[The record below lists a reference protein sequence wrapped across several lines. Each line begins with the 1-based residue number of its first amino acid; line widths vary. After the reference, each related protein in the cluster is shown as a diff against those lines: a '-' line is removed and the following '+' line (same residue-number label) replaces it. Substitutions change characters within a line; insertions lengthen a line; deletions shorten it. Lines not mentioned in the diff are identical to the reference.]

1 MPVGINLRPIHGKA
15 ALAKKSDNYTKTG
28 LPSARRASHSS
39 TPMNFF
45 DVLVSSIQDPQS
57 ATQKSDLEGLLGA
70 LLGGAP
76 GAAPQP
82 SARQLPPQAAE
93 GLAGTI
99 GHVLKP
105 ALREAGRQGG
115 LEGID
120 ALLGSLKQNANS
132 PQALERTL
140 GRERMDQM
148 VTQAQQKSGLP
159 VDAIMSM
166 LPVILPAI
174 VSLLQS
180 GARSGAAVPSA
191 QAGAASGDPL
201 AGLVSNPLLKGFL
214 DSDRDGDVDMQDL
227 VRLGS
232 KFLQ

>member
-1 MPVGINLRPIHGKA
+1 
-15 ALAKKSDNYTKTG
+15 
-28 LPSARRASHSS
+28 
-39 TPMNFF
+39 MNFF

-57 ATQKSDLEGLLGA
+57 GTQKSDLEGLLGA

-76 GAAPQP
+76 GAATQQ
-82 SARQLPPQAAE
+82 SQARQIPPGAAE

-99 GHVLKP
+99 GRVLKP
-105 ALREAGRQGG
+105 ALREAGQQGG
-115 LEGID
+115 IEGID

-159 VDAIMSM
+159 LDAIMSM
-166 LPVILPAI
+166 LPIIIPAL
-174 VSLLQS
+174 VGLLQS
-180 GARSGAAVPSA
+180 GARQGAATSAPSA
-191 QAGAASGDPL
+191 QAGATADDPFAAL
-201 AGLVSNPLLKGFL
+201 ASNPLLKGFL
-214 DSDRDGDVDMQDL
+214 DSDGDGDVDMQDL

-232 KFLQ
+232 KLLQ

>member
-1 MPVGINLRPIHGKA
+1 
-15 ALAKKSDNYTKTG
+15 
-28 LPSARRASHSS
+28 
-39 TPMNFF
+39 MNFF

-76 GAAPQP
+76 GTAPAQ
-82 SARQLPPQAAE
+82 ARQIPSGAAE

-99 GHVLKP
+99 GSALKP
-105 ALREAGRQGG
+105 ALREAGQQGG
-115 LEGID
+115 IEGID

-148 VTQAQQKSGLP
+148 ATQAQQKSGLP

-166 LPVILPAI
+166 LPVIIPAL
-174 VSLLQS
+174 VGLLQS
-180 GARSGAAVPSA
+180 GARADAAPSA
-191 QAGAASGDPL
+191 SSAQTGATADDPFAAL
-201 AGLVSNPLLKGFL
+201 ASNPLLKGFL
-214 DSDRDGDVDMQDL
+214 DSDGDGDVDMQDL
-227 VRLGS
+227 VRLGP
-232 KFLQ
+232 KFLK

>member
-1 MPVGINLRPIHGKA
+1 
-15 ALAKKSDNYTKTG
+15 
-28 LPSARRASHSS
+28 
-39 TPMNFF
+39 MNFF
-45 DVLVSSIQDPQS
+45 DVLVSSIQDPQ
-57 ATQKSDLEGLLGA
+57 AGTQKSDLEGLLGA

-76 GAAPQP
+76 GTTPTQ
-82 SARQLPPQAAE
+82 ARQIPSGAAE

-99 GHVLKP
+99 GSALKP
-105 ALREAGRQGG
+105 ALREAGQRGG

-166 LPVILPAI
+166 LPVIIPAL
-174 VSLLQS
+174 VGLLQS
-180 GARSGAAVPSA
+180 GAR
-191 QAGAASGDPL
+191 AGAAPSAPAARTGATADDPFAAL
-201 AGLVSNPLLKGFL
+201 ASNPLLKGFL
-214 DSDRDGDVDMQDL
+214 DSDGDGDVDMQDL

>member
-1 MPVGINLRPIHGKA
+1 
-15 ALAKKSDNYTKTG
+15 
-28 LPSARRASHSS
+28 
-39 TPMNFF
+39 MNFF

-76 GAAPQP
+76 GTAPSQ
-82 SARQLPPQAAE
+82 AREIPAGAAE
-93 GLAGTI
+93 GLAGTV
-99 GHVLKP
+99 GSVLKP
-105 ALREAGRQGG
+105 ALREAGQQGG
-115 LEGID
+115 IEGID

-140 GRERMDQM
+140 GHDRMEQM
-148 VTQAQQKSGLP
+148 VNKAQQKSGLP
-159 VDAIMSM
+159 TGDIKSM
-166 LPVILPAI
+166 LPVIIPAL

-180 GARSGAAVPSA
+180 GAR
-191 QAGAASGDPL
+191 AGAAPSAPSVRTGATATADDPFAAL
-201 AGLVSNPLLKGFL
+201 ASNPLLKGFL
-214 DSDRDGDVDMQDL
+214 DSDGDGDVDMQDL

>member
-1 MPVGINLRPIHGKA
+1 
-15 ALAKKSDNYTKTG
+15 
-28 LPSARRASHSS
+28 
-39 TPMNFF
+39 MNFF

-76 GAAPQP
+76 GAAQ
-82 SARQLPPQAAE
+82 AREIPAGAAE
-93 GLAGTI
+93 GLAGTV
-99 GHVLKP
+99 GSVLKP
-105 ALREAGRQGG
+105 ALREAGQQGG
-115 LEGID
+115 IEGID

-140 GRERMDQM
+140 GHDRMEQM
-148 VTQAQQKSGLP
+148 VNKAQQKSGLP
-159 VDAIMSM
+159 TGDIMSM
-166 LPVILPAI
+166 LPIIIPAL

-180 GARSGAAVPSA
+180 GARQGAAPTA
-191 QAGAASGDPL
+191 QAGTTAGDPL

-214 DSDRDGDVDMQDL
+214 DSDGDGDVDMEDL

-232 KFLQ
+232 KFVK

>member
-1 MPVGINLRPIHGKA
+1 
-15 ALAKKSDNYTKTG
+15 
-28 LPSARRASHSS
+28 
-39 TPMNFF
+39 MNFF
-45 DVLVSSIQDPQS
+45 DVLVSSIQDPQ
-57 ATQKSDLEGLLGA
+57 AGTQKSDLEGLLGA

-76 GAAPQP
+76 GAAPTQ
-82 SARQLPPQAAE
+82 ARQIPSGAAE

-99 GHVLKP
+99 GSALKP
-105 ALREAGRQGG
+105 ALREAGQRGG

-166 LPVILPAI
+166 LPVIIPAL
-174 VSLLQS
+174 VGLLQS
-180 GARSGAAVPSA
+180 GAR
-191 QAGAASGDPL
+191 AGAAPSAPAARTGATADDPFAAL
-201 AGLVSNPLLKGFL
+201 ASNPLLKGFL
-214 DSDRDGDVDMQDL
+214 DSDGDGDVDMQDL

>member
-1 MPVGINLRPIHGKA
+1 
-15 ALAKKSDNYTKTG
+15 
-28 LPSARRASHSS
+28 
-39 TPMNFF
+39 MNFF

-76 GAAPQP
+76 GAAQTQ
-82 SARQLPPQAAE
+82 ARQIPPGAAE

-99 GHVLKP
+99 GSALKP
-105 ALREAGRQGG
+105 ALREAGQQGG
-115 LEGID
+115 IEGID

-166 LPVILPAI
+166 LPVIIPAL
-174 VSLLQS
+174 VGLLQS
-180 GARSGAAVPSA
+180 GARAGTAPSA
-191 QAGAASGDPL
+191 PSARTGATADDPFAAL
-201 AGLVSNPLLKGFL
+201 ASNPLLKGFL
-214 DSDRDGDVDMQDL
+214 DSDGDGDVDMQDL
-227 VRLGS
+227 IRLGS
-232 KFLQ
+232 RFLQ

>member
-1 MPVGINLRPIHGKA
+1 
-15 ALAKKSDNYTKTG
+15 
-28 LPSARRASHSS
+28 
-39 TPMNFF
+39 MNFF

-76 GAAPQP
+76 GTAQ
-82 SARQLPPQAAE
+82 AREIPAGAAE
-93 GLAGTI
+93 GLAGTV
-99 GHVLKP
+99 GSVLKP
-105 ALREAGRQGG
+105 ALREAGQRGG
-115 LEGID
+115 IEGID

-140 GRERMDQM
+140 GHDRMEQM
-148 VTQAQQKSGLP
+148 VNKAQQKSGLP
-159 VDAIMSM
+159 TGYIMSM
-166 LPVILPAI
+166 LPVIIPAL

-180 GARSGAAVPSA
+180 GARQGAAPTA
-191 QAGAASGDPL
+191 QAGATAGDPL

-214 DSDRDGDVDMQDL
+214 YSDCDGDVDMEDL

-232 KFLQ
+232 KFVK

>member
-1 MPVGINLRPIHGKA
+1 
-15 ALAKKSDNYTKTG
+15 
-28 LPSARRASHSS
+28 
-39 TPMNFF
+39 MNFF
-45 DVLVSSIQDPQS
+45 DVLVSSIQDPQ
-57 ATQKSDLEGLLGA
+57 AGTQKSDLEGLLGA

-76 GAAPQP
+76 AAAQP
-82 SARQLPPQAAE
+82 SARQVPPQAAE

-99 GHVLKP
+99 GSVLKP
-105 ALREAGRQGG
+105 ALREAGQRGG
-115 LEGID
+115 IEGID

-140 GRERMDQM
+140 GHDRMEQM
-148 VTQAQQKSGLP
+148 VNKAQQKSGLP
-159 VDAIMSM
+159 ADAIMSM

-174 VSLLQS
+174 ISLLQS
-180 GARSGAAVPSA
+180 GARSGAAAPSA
-191 QAGAASGDPL
+191 QTGVTAGDPL

-214 DSDRDGDVDMQDL
+214 DSDGDGDVDMQDL

>member
-1 MPVGINLRPIHGKA
+1 
-15 ALAKKSDNYTKTG
+15 
-28 LPSARRASHSS
+28 
-39 TPMNFF
+39 MNFF

-57 ATQKSDLEGLLGA
+57 TTQKSDLEGLLGA

-76 GAAPQP
+76 GTAPAQ
-82 SARQLPPQAAE
+82 ARQIPSGAAE

-99 GHVLKP
+99 GSTLKP
-105 ALREAGRQGG
+105 ALREAGQQGG
-115 LEGID
+115 IDGID

-140 GRERMDQM
+140 GRGRMDQM

-166 LPVILPAI
+166 LPVIIPAL
-174 VSLLQS
+174 VALLQS
-180 GARSGAAVPSA
+180 GARAGAAPSVPSA
-191 QAGAASGDPL
+191 RTGATADDPFAAL
-201 AGLVSNPLLKGFL
+201 ASNPLLKGFL
-214 DSDRDGDVDMQDL
+214 DSDGDGDVDMQDL

>member
-1 MPVGINLRPIHGKA
+1 
-15 ALAKKSDNYTKTG
+15 
-28 LPSARRASHSS
+28 
-39 TPMNFF
+39 MNFF

-57 ATQKSDLEGLLGA
+57 TTQKSDLEGLLGA

-76 GAAPQP
+76 GTAPAQ
-82 SARQLPPQAAE
+82 ARQIPSGAAE

-99 GHVLKP
+99 GSTLKP
-105 ALREAGRQGG
+105 ALREAGQQGG
-115 LEGID
+115 IDGID

-159 VDAIMSM
+159 VDSIMSM
-166 LPVILPAI
+166 LPVIIPAL
-174 VSLLQS
+174 VALLQS
-180 GARSGAAVPSA
+180 GARAGAAPSVPSA
-191 QAGAASGDPL
+191 RTGATADDPFAAL
-201 AGLVSNPLLKGFL
+201 ASNPLLKGFL
-214 DSDRDGDVDMQDL
+214 DSDGDGDVDMQDL

>member
-1 MPVGINLRPIHGKA
+1 
-15 ALAKKSDNYTKTG
+15 
-28 LPSARRASHSS
+28 
-39 TPMNFF
+39 MNFF

-76 GAAPQP
+76 GTAQ
-82 SARQLPPQAAE
+82 AREIPAGAAE
-93 GLAGTI
+93 GLAGTV
-99 GHVLKP
+99 GSVLKP
-105 ALREAGRQGG
+105 ALREAGQQSGI
-115 LEGID
+115 EGID

-140 GRERMDQM
+140 GHDRMEQM
-148 VTQAQQKSGLP
+148 VNKAQQKSGLP
-159 VDAIMSM
+159 TGDIMSM
-166 LPVILPAI
+166 LPVIIPAL

-180 GARSGAAVPSA
+180 GAR
-191 QAGAASGDPL
+191 AGAAPSAPAARTGATADDPFAAL
-201 AGLVSNPLLKGFL
+201 ASNPLLKGFL
-214 DSDRDGDVDMQDL
+214 DSDGDGDVDMQDL

>member
-1 MPVGINLRPIHGKA
+1 
-15 ALAKKSDNYTKTG
+15 
-28 LPSARRASHSS
+28 
-39 TPMNFF
+39 MNFF
-45 DVLVSSIQDPQS
+45 DVLVSSIQDPQ
-57 ATQKSDLEGLLGA
+57 AGTQKSDLEGLLGA

-76 GAAPQP
+76 AAQQP

-99 GHVLKP
+99 GRALKP
-105 ALREAGRQGG
+105 ALREAGQQGG
-115 LEGID
+115 IEGID

-166 LPVILPAI
+166 LPVILPALI
-174 VSLLQS
+174 SLLQS
-180 GARSGAAVPSA
+180 GARSGATAPSA
-191 QAGAASGDPL
+191 QAGAAAGDPL
-201 AGLVSNPLLKGFL
+201 AGLASNPLLQGFL
-214 DSDRDGDVDMQDL
+214 DSDGDGDVDMQDL

>member
-1 MPVGINLRPIHGKA
+1 
-15 ALAKKSDNYTKTG
+15 
-28 LPSARRASHSS
+28 
-39 TPMNFF
+39 MNFF

-57 ATQKSDLEGLLGA
+57 GTQKSDLEGLLGA

-76 GAAPQP
+76 GATGAAQP
-82 SARQLPPQAAE
+82 SRQIPPGAAE

-99 GHVLKP
+99 GSVLKP
-105 ALREAGRQGG
+105 ALREAGQSGG
-115 LEGID
+115 IEGID

-148 VTQAQQKSGLP
+148 VNQARQQSGLP
-159 VDAIMSM
+159 VEAITSM
-166 LPVILPAI
+166 LPVIIPAL
-174 VSLLQS
+174 VGLLQS
-180 GARSGAAVPSA
+180 GARAGTAPSA
-191 QAGAASGDPL
+191 PTGATAGDPFAAL
-201 AGLVSNPLLKGFL
+201 ASNPLLKGFL
-214 DSDRDGDVDMQDL
+214 DSDGDGDVDMQDL

>member
-1 MPVGINLRPIHGKA
+1 
-15 ALAKKSDNYTKTG
+15 
-28 LPSARRASHSS
+28 
-39 TPMNFF
+39 MNFF

-57 ATQKSDLEGLLGA
+57 GTQKSDLEGLLGA

-76 GAAPQP
+76 GAATQQ
-82 SARQLPPQAAE
+82 SQARQIPPGAAE

-99 GHVLKP
+99 GSVLKP
-105 ALREAGRQGG
+105 ALREAGQQGG
-115 LEGID
+115 IQGID

-166 LPVILPAI
+166 LPVILPALI
-174 VSLLQS
+174 GLLQS
-180 GARSGAAVPSA
+180 GARSGGPVPTARS
-191 QAGAASGDPL
+191 GAAAGDPL
-201 AGLVSNPLLKGFL
+201 AGLASNPLLQGFL
-214 DSDRDGDVDMQDL
+214 DSDGDGDVDMEDL

-232 KFLQ
+232 EFLK

>member
-1 MPVGINLRPIHGKA
+1 
-15 ALAKKSDNYTKTG
+15 
-28 LPSARRASHSS
+28 
-39 TPMNFF
+39 MNFF
-45 DVLVSSIQDPQS
+45 DVLVSSMQDPQ
-57 ATQKSDLEGLLGA
+57 AGTQKSDLEGLLGA
-70 LLGGAP
+70 LLGGSP
-76 GAAPQP
+76 AAAQQ
-82 SARQLPPQAAE
+82 SARQIPAEAAE

-105 ALREAGRQGG
+105 ALREAGQQGG
-115 LEGID
+115 VEGID

-166 LPVILPAI
+166 LPIIIPAL
-174 VSLLQS
+174 VGLLQS
-180 GARSGAAVPSA
+180 GARAGTAPSAPSA
-191 QAGAASGDPL
+191 QTGATTDDPFASL
-201 AGLVSNPLLKGFL
+201 ASNPLLKGFL